1 MARINESQRAE
12 ISAFLKKHT
21 TLTLATVDREA
32 WPQAASLFYAS
43 DEALNLYWVSG
54 EKSRHSLNLE
64 RVSRVAITIHNAT
77 WDWRDIQGVQI
88 DGQARRLIDPDETD
102 RAWALFRDKFP
113 FTAEFVDQ
121 IARSEFFVTV
131 PKWIR
136 LIDNSK
142 AFGHREEFTLP

>member
-21 TLTLATVDREA
+21 TLTLATVDHEA
-32 WPQAASLFYAS
+32 WPQAASLFYVN
-43 DEALNLYWVSG
+43 DEMLNLYWVSG

-88 DGQARRLIDPDETD
+88 DGHARRLIDPDETD

-113 FTAEFVDQ
+113 
-121 IARSEFFVTV
+121 
-131 PKWIR
+131 
-136 LIDNSK
+136 
-142 AFGHREEFTLP
+142 